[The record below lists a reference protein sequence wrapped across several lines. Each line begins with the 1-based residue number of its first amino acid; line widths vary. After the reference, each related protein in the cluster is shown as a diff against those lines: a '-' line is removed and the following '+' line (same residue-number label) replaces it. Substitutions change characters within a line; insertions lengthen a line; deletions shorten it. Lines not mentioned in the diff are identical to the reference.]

1 MSESAFNLGSTRLTG
16 ELVKVTRGDL
26 YGESRIKVLG
36 PDDKPLTKAAVPED
50 GGCYIVKGEVKLAQK
65 VDDEYSLAPT
75 EAVDPLTG
83 NLVEPIPSS
92 FKVPPDFRR
101 STAEEISM
109 LEAQAVY
116 QIKAGSEANLAP
128 GDLFLGHFNYRAGLE
143 RKDAAIVTNQF
154 GTFLLVGHLKSPAFI
169 GMEADS
175 QLIIADA
182 GEENG
187 AEESNDFGSLM

>member
-1 MSESAFNLGSTRLTG
+1 MSECAFNLDETRLTG
-16 ELVKVTRGDL
+16 ELVKVTRADL
-26 YGESRIKVLG
+26 YGDSQIKVLG

-50 GGCYIVKGEVKLAQK
+50 GGCYIVKGEIKLAQK

-75 EAVDPLTG
+75 EAVNPLTG
-83 NLVEPIPSS
+83 DPVEPVPSS
-92 FKVPPDFRR
+92 FKVPPNFRR
-101 STAEEISM
+101 ATAEEVSL

-116 QIKAGSEANLAP
+116 RIKVGGEAKLAT
-128 GDLFLGHFNYRAGLE
+128 GDLFLGNFNYRSGLE

-154 GTFLLVGHLKSPAFI
+154 GTFLLVGHLKGPTFI

-187 AEESNDFGSLM
+187 GEDDNDFGSLM

>member
-1 MSESAFNLGSTRLTG
+1 MSECAFNLGGARLTG
-16 ELVKVTRGDL
+16 ELIKVTRGDL

-65 VDDEYSLAPT
+65 VDDEYSLSPT

-83 NLVEPIPSS
+83 NPMEPVPSS
-92 FKVPPDFRR
+92 FKVLPNFHRT
-101 STAEEISM
+101 TAEEVSM

-116 QIKAGSEANLAP
+116 EIKAGSEAKLAP

-154 GTFLLVGHLKSPAFI
+154 GTFLLVGNLKGPAFI

-182 GEENG
+182 SEENG
-187 AEESNDFGSLM
+187 GEEDNDFGSLM